1 MRAIETT
8 EDLATGAVGDAEA
21 GARTLT
27 DGAKSRI

>member
-8 EDLATGAVGDAEA
+8 EDLATGAVGDAED

-27 DGAKSRI
+27 DRAKNSI

>member
-1 MRAIETT
+1 MRATETT

-21 GARTLT
+21 GARTLA